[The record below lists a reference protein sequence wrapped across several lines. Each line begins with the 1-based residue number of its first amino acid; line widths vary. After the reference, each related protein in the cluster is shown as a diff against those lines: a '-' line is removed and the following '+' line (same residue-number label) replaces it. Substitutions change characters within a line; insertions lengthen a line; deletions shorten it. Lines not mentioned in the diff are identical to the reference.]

1 MKVILRENVENLGKT
16 GDIVKVSDGYARNFL
31 LPRNLVF
38 LADENNVKAIEHHK
52 KSLAK
57 KSEREKAEAQEV
69 AKKLE
74 QVSVNIARKVGEN
87 DKLFGSVTS
96 SDIADALA
104 KSGYKVDRRSI
115 QLADPIKQLGVV
127 TVPVKL
133 ATDVVAQVKV
143 WVVQET

>member
-16 GDIVKVSDGYARNFL
+16 GDIVKVSEGYARNYL

-38 LADENNVKAIEHHK
+38 VADEQNVKAIEHHK

-57 KSEREKAEAQEV
+57 KRDREKVEAQDV

-74 QVSVNIARKVGEN
+74 QFSVTIARKVGEN
-87 DKLFGSVTS
+87 EKLFGSVTS
-96 SDIADALA
+96 ADIADALL
-104 KSGYKVDRRSI
+104 KGGFTVDRRQVS
-115 QLADPIKQLGVV
+115 LAEPIKQLGVAQ
-127 TVPVKL
+127 VPVKL
-133 ATDVVAQVKV
+133 GADVTAQVKV